1 MKNLLWLAALWA
13 GCSLLKAQDTTPDLL
28 LHPEKELV
36 GSIPVSAPVTLVP
49 TVDGQPISFSAPQI
63 LLQKS
68 SGPAEFISAVWKGPD
83 GKPLHSREVLVIK
96 PDYEI
101 VVDHLYGAVGDHSIV
116 RNFVFPHG
124 IISADALGAQMTL
137 SDGKTFRVQA
147 NDTGHAELQAKPTEV
162 GLQNLASTKTLVFTS
177 PAKLPL
183 PVSTILASWTGS
195 TEPKIEMVRAGNP
208 LVVKFKVTFPN
219 GRVDLVA
226 LAWESRL
233 LHLDEKMP
241 DQKAFHGWA
250 ALWQRGPAG
259 ESTVEIN

>member
-1 MKNLLWLAALWA
+1 MKYLLRLAALWA
-13 GCSLLKAQDTTPDLL
+13 GCSLLKAQDATPDLL
-28 LHPEKELV
+28 LHPEKELAA
-36 GSIPVSAPVTLVP
+36 SIPASAPVTLAP
-49 TVDGQPISFSAPQI
+49 TLDGQPVSFSNPQI

-68 SGPAEFISAVWKGPD
+68 SGPAEFISAVWKGSD
-83 GKPLHSREVLVIK
+83 GKPLHSREVFVVK

-101 VVDHLYGAVGDHSIV
+101 VVDHLYGAAGEHSIV
-116 RNFVFPHG
+116 RSFVLPAG
-124 IISADALGAQMTL
+124 PVSADALGVQVML
-137 SDGKTFRVQA
+137 DGGKVFRVQA
-147 NDTGHAELQAKPTEV
+147 NDTGHAELQAKPTQV
-162 GLQNLASTKTLVFTS
+162 GLQNISSAKTLILTS

-183 PVSTILASWTGS
+183 PISTVLASWTGS
-195 TEPKIEMVRAGNP
+195 SGPKIEMVRAGNP

-219 GRVDLVA
+219 GRVDLIA